1 MKLLGCCLE
10 TQIPL
15 LVYEFVPYKTLLDH
29 INAECLAR
37 SLSWDIRCRYCWS
50 TRLFAFRYNRSN
62 HPWKPQQFQHIAGPC
77 LYCQSECFSL
87 TCSQCFC
94 VGFSG
99 NVTSSCLNA
108 DYVSSGEFIEKSDVC
123 SYGLILAELLT
134 GKSVMSPE
142 WLQGEENLAKY
153 FVGPN
158 RGGELLG
165 ILDDRL
171 VTDDDNLCHLTQVA
185 EIAKR
190 CLSSSYQER
199 PTIKEVSI
207 ALECL
212 IFRDHRLSLN

>member
-99 NVTSSCLNA
+99 
-108 DYVSSGEFIEKSDVC
+108 
-123 SYGLILAELLT
+123 
-134 GKSVMSPE
+134 KSVMSPE